1 MRTSDSL
8 SSAHDILMSCVL
20 TAIVSSLPL
29 EDPNVDKLQAAIDRL
44 GTICSMEVDDTT
56 KRAAVFWALGEAID
70 GFPASL
76 VGSGRR
82 FIDAIDVD
90 EVFEVS
96 DPRPASETL
105 RCTLWLFSDCLLIT
119 KRPRGDRTG
128 KSLAGLDNPDRVV
141 QLYQT
146 AHLSSSQA
154 TLLGSPKRLRKGVLG
169 SRGLV
174 NLCEMVA
181 VDLGTSGTG
190 DGVEHEFGL
199 LLDDPPNDQSSR
211 WNGRPARRYVVAGT
225 TMPEQRGREKESFLA
240 SFGETLLQQKLK
252 DGASATYRGAVRQ
265 SAEADAGEVYWALW
279 QRRTYESLKGAQKVR
294 LLSPPVGPTTHRPH
308 LAGQTRVAPRR
319 ERACWRAHDCG
330 PAAEPSGPRDAARQV
345 GPVLLRGVVKGF
357 ERGDAG
363 DDPDRPHPV
372 CHRRPWCVITFL
384 HPQL

>member
-1 MRTSDSL
+1 
-8 SSAHDILMSCVL
+8 MSCVL

-279 QRRTYESLKGAQKVR
+279 QRRAYESLNGAQKVR
-294 LLSPPVGPTTHRPH
+294 LLSPFSDRPLTDRTLQGKLALH
-308 LAGQTRVAPRR
+308 LVED
-319 ERACWRAHDCG
+319 ERAGVLTTAGLRPNLLVRVTLLG
-330 PAAEPSGPRDAARQV
+330 KSGLCCFEASSKGSSEVTQETI
-345 GPVLLRGVVKGF
+345 PV
-357 ERGDAG
+357 
-363 DDPDRPHPV
+363 DRIPYAMVDHGASSRH
-372 CHRRPWCVITFL
+372 CIRNCD
-384 HPQL
+384 